1 MLLKARAAVSGQG
14 NAGMPAWFRID
25 APAATS
31 SPPIQLASTG
41 LPALVPWAFTKSAV
55 RVGSI
60 IAWGVKI
67 TSRPS
72 VFGSLATTSSAWA

>member
-1 MLLKARAAVSGQG
+1 
-14 NAGMPAWFRID
+14 MPARFRID
-25 APAATS
+25 TPAATS

-41 LPALVPWAFTKSAV
+41 LPAMVPRVFTLSAV

-72 VFGSLATTSSAWA
+72 VFGSLATTSIASTKRSGPASPSTSTGLP